1 MLTSLAS
8 GNFVLLFAGLF
19 FCRFLAYISRLPLE
33 ADSPERSSND
43 SGNLFLHTATLPFAA
58 WFLVFKFTNR
68 FKKSENREETKLK
81 NYIDSDY
88 ALNKY
93 SEGIVYRFADRIVE
107 ITLEDY
113 IAENPDKTAKDFLKL
128 KKFSDND
135 YFEQDRAEN
144 AQTKKNTDLYELEG
158 VSVKSPEESFID
170 EIDELEEAEQKAKQI
185 ILAEKVLS
193 KLTDVQRKRYLLYA
207 VESFSTRQIADLEG
221 ANHKSVYESLQS
233 AKKKIKKFLADGQKI
248 PPQNT

>member
-1 MLTSLAS
+1 

-43 SGNLFLHTATLPFAA
+43 SGNLFLHTTTVPFAA
-58 WFLVFKFTNR
+58 RSLVFKFTNR

-93 SEGIVYRFADRIVE
+93 SEGIVYRFANKIVE

-113 IAENPDKTAKDFLKL
+113 LTENPDKTEKDFLKL

-170 EIDELEEAEQKAKQI
+170 EIDELEEAERKTSKI
-185 ILAEKVLS
+185 ILAEKALN
-193 KLTDVQRKRYLLYA
+193 KLTNVQKRRYLMYHIEGL
-207 VESFSTRQIADLEG
+207 SMRKIAEKEDVSHSKIQ
-221 ANHKSVYESLQS
+221 NSLD
-233 AKKKIKKFLADGQKI
+233 AAENKIKKFLSES
-248 PPQNT
+248 